1 MALHF
6 ISGISPYVWASP
18 IVKHEANV
26 IMRFMRF
33 VRSRGLWGG
42 FLCLLLKREKDFTPI
57 SRHNFPPTLKEILEM
72 FMDVWCP
79 PNRLRK
85 LIQALYMRGE
95 G

>member
-6 ISGISPYVWASP
+6 ISGISPSVWALP

-26 IMRFMRF
+26 ITRF
-33 VRSRGLWGG
+33 VRSRGIWGG
-42 FLCLLLKREKDFTPI
+42 FLCLLLKRERDFRPI

-79 PNRLRK
+79 PHIIRK
-85 LIQALYMRGE
+85 FIQALYMRGE